1 MVPMKTVLTNF
12 QIVTPTEIFPGSLML
27 SGGEIEAL
35 DTGTSQV
42 AGAID
47 GEGDYLIPGLID
59 VHTDN
64 LERHFAPRPA
74 VVWPSAIGAVLAH
87 DRDMFGAGITTVYDA
102 ISFGDYDSGGARR
115 EMIVKS
121 IESLDAA
128 RSHDLLKADHQLHF
142 RCEVS
147 DRAALEIFEAHAD
160 HPRLG
165 LVSLMDHTPGQ
176 GQWSDLAIYRAF
188 RRKKNG
194 RVWTDVEFDAYM
206 DQRRADREA
215 YSAPQREAIRQAATA
230 RGIPLASHDD
240 TTLGDVDRARD
251 EGVAISEFPTT
262 LAAAEQARA
271 HGMKIVMGGPNVVLG
286 RSHSGNVGASELA
299 SHGLLDALTSD
310 YVPTSL
316 LEAVFVLATGGM
328 PLPQAVATVTATP
341 AAMLGLSDRGRI
353 APGLRADLLRVR
365 VVEGIPVIRN
375 AWRAGDIAA

>member
-1 MVPMKTVLTNF
+1 MHTVLNNF
-12 QIVTPTEIFPGSLML
+12 QIVLPTEVVRGSVT
-27 SGGEIEAL
+27 IEEGRIQAI
-35 DTGTSQV
+35 DSDISAV

-47 GEGDYLIPGLID
+47 GDGDFLLPGLID

-74 VVWPSAIGAVLAH
+74 VAWPSAIGAVLAH

-102 ISFGDYDSGGARR
+102 ISLGDYDTGGERR
-115 EMIVKS
+115 AMISKS
-121 IESLDAA
+121 IENLDAA
-128 RSHDLLKADHQLHF
+128 RTHGLLQADHFLHF

-147 DRAALEIFEAHAD
+147 DAGALDIFGRYAD

-194 RVWTDVEFDAYM
+194 RVWSDAEFDAYIA
-206 DQRRADREA
+206 QRRADRET
-215 YSAPQREAIRQAATA
+215 YSAPQRAEIRRQAAA

-240 TTLGDVDRARD
+240 TTPDEVDRARQ

-262 LAAAEQARA
+262 LKAAEQARA
-271 HGMKIVMGGPNVVLG
+271 RGMKIVMGGPNVVLG
-286 RSHSGNVGASELA
+286 RSHSGNVSAAELA
-299 SHGLLDALTSD
+299 ANGLLDALSSD

-316 LEAVFVLATGGM
+316 LEAAFVLAANGM
-328 PLPQAVATVTATP
+328 SLPQAVATVSATP
-341 AAMLGLSDRGRI
+341 ADMLGLSDRGRI
-353 APGLRADLLRVR
+353 EPGRRADLLRVR
-365 VVEGIPVIRN
+365 LVDGHPVIRSI
-375 AWRAGDIAA
+375 WRADEARS

>member
-1 MVPMKTVLTNF
+1 MKTVLTNL
-12 QIVTPTEIFPGSLML
+12 QIVTPTEVFRGSVV
-27 SGGEIEAL
+27 IENGRIHII
-35 DTGTSQV
+35 DTGVSTV
-42 AGAID
+42 AGTID
-47 GEGDYLIPGLID
+47 GEGDYLLPGLID

-74 VVWPSAIGAVLAH
+74 VAWPSAIGAVLAH

-102 ISFGDYDSGGARR
+102 ISFGDYESGGARR

-121 IESLDAA
+121 IESLDTA
-128 RSHDLLKADHQLHF
+128 RSHDLLKADHFLHF

-147 DRAALEIFEAHAD
+147 DRSALEIFEAHAD
-160 HPRLG
+160 HPRLR

-194 RVWTDVEFDAYM
+194 RVWSDAEFDAYI
-206 DQRRADREA
+206 DQRRTDREI
-215 YSAPQREAIRQAATA
+215 YSKPQREAIRRAATA

-240 TTLGDVDRARD
+240 TTLGDVDRAHD

-271 HGMKIVMGGPNVVLG
+271 QGMKIVMGGPNVVLG

-299 SHGLLDALTSD
+299 SKGLLDALTSD

-316 LEAVFVLATGGM
+316 LEAAFVLAGSGM

-341 AAMLGLSDRGRI
+341 AAMLGLGDRGRI

-365 VVEGIPVIRN
+365 LVEGQPVIRA
-375 AWRAGDIAA
+375 AWRADAIQP